1 MGGCGQD
8 QAWVLP
14 SVARCTTGQQP
25 KHLPPGS
32 SVGCDSATSP
42 VTPHGYSSLSRHLQ
56 EGKIMEK
63 WSREGGDVRK
73 QRGVKGTRS
82 LDLRKN
88 VLALSLNRV

>member
-1 MGGCGQD
+1 MGAAFCSTVHEG
-8 QAWVLP
+8 AAAKA
-14 SVARCTTGQQP
+14 S
-25 KHLPPGS
+25 PPGAA
-32 SVGCDSATSP
+32 VWAVTVPPATSP
-42 VTPHGYSSLSRHLQ
+42 ATLHGYSGLSQHLQ

-73 QRGVKGTRS
+73 QRGVKGTCS